1 MDRSKAFYLV
11 ANAYTVDNIGQKVA
25 TQTKRLVYG
34 RIGSITRNEWNAA
47 GELGIKPEFVMTMFA
62 GDYAGEKTV
71 EMDVR
76 GKTQHFGIY
85 RTYQATNDDL
95 ELYLEWK
102 VGDSNGTVI
111 TTTTAS
117 GGTNG
122 TNITSE

>member
-11 ANAYTVDNIGQKVA
+11 ADRYVADEIGQRVA

-34 RIGSITRNEWNAA
+34 RIGSVTRNEWSAA
-47 GELGIKPEFVMTMFA
+47 GELGIKPECTLTMFA

-71 EMDVR
+71 EMD
-76 GKTQHFGIY
+76 GKYFGVY
-85 RTYQATNDDL
+85 RTYQTLNDDI

-111 TTTTAS
+111 T
-117 GGTNG
+117 
-122 TNITSE
+122 SE